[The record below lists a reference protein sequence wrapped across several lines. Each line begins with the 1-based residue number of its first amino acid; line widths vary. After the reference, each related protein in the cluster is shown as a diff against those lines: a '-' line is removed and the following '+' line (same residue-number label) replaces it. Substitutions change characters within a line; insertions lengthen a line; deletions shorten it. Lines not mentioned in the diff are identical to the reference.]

1 MSISKIE
8 DDYTKIEVLVRDP
21 DDQLVKMIEHIRL
34 LSSPGHSF
42 IADVDPDASKEEG
55 REYFSFDGDGVFY
68 IKYVKKN
75 GKKVTMK
82 DGKILENYLRDI
94 QC

>member
-1 MSISKIE
+1 MALPGAE
-8 DDYTKIEVLVRDP
+8 DRLTKIEVLVRDP
-21 DDQLVKMIEHIRL
+21 EDQLVKMIEHIRL

-55 REYFSFDGDGVFY
+55 RQHFSFDGDGVFF

-82 DGKILENYLRDI
+82 DGKLVENYLRKL
-94 QC
+94 Q